1 MDRYSVLKSGEQR
14 EWLADCPVKVEKY
27 NILIDNMLN
36 RNVIQIKFVALGERK
51 IRTVWVDV
59 LCYDDAMDYIT
70 TVSDVTYSNL
80 TLYRGMS
87 FGDRQP
93 VSVNSNSVSNIRI
106 VVKKIAFADDSVWR
120 NENGEIGVLLP
131 QQTSAMEF
139 YGELYNQFYIE
150 AQKIKAKPEK
160 ALNISEG
167 FWQCTCGQGNANGE
181 ENCILCASNL
191 NELIKI
197 SNAEY
202 LAEQNDN
209 RIKNERAENEKLA
222 KVRAE
227 NKKKKAKKIRKVV
240 IILIAWV
247 VLVCAGGYIYLKE
260 TMQYYQGLTW
270 DTTEEELK
278 DWLEEKYP
286 GKYDSFDDIYT
297 LEYIDE
303 KGSINNAMFFIEN
316 NRISSV
322 WLDVCENDNEAIVDI
337 VNRYSKL
344 YGLLYKRV
352 DENEKG
358 CSYICSKSNLSVVYG
373 EKLAKINGKEFMLIM
388 YQKKE

>member
-1 MDRYSVLKSGEQR
+1 MDRYIVLKSGEQR
-14 EWLADCPVKVEKY
+14 EWLAGCPVKIEKY

-51 IRTVWVDV
+51 IRTVWADV
-59 LCYDDAMDYIT
+59 LCYDDAMDYLT

-80 TLYRGMS
+80 TILKGMS

-93 VSVNSNSVSNIRI
+93 VSVDSNAVSNIRI

-120 NENGEIGVLLP
+120 NESGEIGVLLP
-131 QQTSAMEF
+131 QQTSARELF
-139 YGELYNQFYIE
+139 GELYNQFYIE

-167 FWQCTCGQGNANGE
+167 FWQCTCGQSNASGE
-181 ENCILCASNL
+181 ENCILCGANL

-209 RIKNERAENEKLA
+209 RIKNERAENERLA

-227 NKKKKAKKIRKVV
+227 NKKLDDERAEKERAERYELIEIEKKERKAKRIKTIAIV
-240 IILIAWV
+240 LIALV

-260 TMQYYQGLTW
+260 TMQYY
-270 DTTEEELK
+270 
-278 DWLEEKYP
+278 
-286 GKYDSFDDIYT
+286 
-297 LEYIDE
+297 
-303 KGSINNAMFFIEN
+303 
-316 NRISSV
+316 
-322 WLDVCENDNEAIVDI
+322 
-337 VNRYSKL
+337 
-344 YGLLYKRV
+344 
-352 DENEKG
+352 
-358 CSYICSKSNLSVVYG
+358 
-373 EKLAKINGKEFMLIM
+373 
-388 YQKKE
+388 